1 MSSLGNQEKSTGR
14 MSPVAPAT
22 HKLTS
27 LRLKSI
33 TVPLPTPGP
42 NEVVVRILCAALNHR
57 DLFARQ
63 KLYRGAAGN
72 IPILADGC
80 GIVVSAGSSDNE
92 KKWQGKRVLIA
103 PARGWNADLRGP
115 EREFAILGGTKQYP
129 DGTCQE
135 FICVPSSQVLACPPH
150 LSDAEAAAVP
160 LAALTAWRAT
170 MVKAVVSSGQRVLVT
185 GIGGG
190 VALFALQF
198 AVAAGAEVW
207 VTSGSAEKIARA
219 VELGAKGG
227 VSYKEKDW
235 AQKLLK
241 HTSKGGKSGL
251 FDAVIDGAGGDV
263 ITAAVVLLRTG
274 GIVASYGMTVGPKVV
289 FPMPAVMKNIEVRLF
304 LCFLLLLPCRIF
316 IKTLPMLTTFPLT
329 DAWLHNGLT
338 RRTGRCRTLYFFET
352 YRTRG

>member
-1 MSSLGNQEKSTGR
+1 MPKAIVMDEQPGKPGKVYW
-14 MSPVAPAT
+14 P
-22 HKLTS
+22 
-27 LRLKSI
+27 LKTI

-92 KKWQGKRVLIA
+92 KKWPGKRVLIA
-103 PARGWNADLRGP
+103 PARGWDADLRGP

-135 FICVPSSQVLACPPH
+135 FICVPSSQVLVCPPH

-241 HTSKGGKSGL
+241 LTSKGGESEL

-263 ITAAVVLLRTG
+263 ITAGVVLLRTG

-289 FPMPAVMKNIEVRLF
+289 FPMPAVMKNIEMRGSTMGSLAELADAVRYISSK
-304 LCFLLLLPCRIF
+304 RIVPVVDSVHSLSN
-316 IKTLPMLTTFPLT
+316 IE
-329 DAWLHNGLT
+329 DAFDVMKV
-338 RRTGRCRTLYFFET
+338 GRNFGKIVVRVQQESAKI
-352 YRTRG
+352 

>member
-1 MSSLGNQEKSTGR
+1 MPKAIVMDEQPGKPGKVYW
-14 MSPVAPAT
+14 P
-22 HKLTS
+22 
-27 LRLKSI
+27 LKSI

-150 LSDAEAAAVP
+150 LSDAEAAAIP

-207 VTSGSAEKIARA
+207 VTSGSAEKVARA

-289 FPMPAVMKNIEVRLF
+289 FPMPAVMKNIEMRGSTMGSLAELADAVRYISSKRIVPVVDSVHS
-304 LCFLLLLPCRIF
+304 LPNIE
-316 IKTLPMLTTFPLT
+316 
-329 DAWLHNGLT
+329 DAFDVMKV
-338 RRTGRCRTLYFFET
+338 GRNFGKIVVRVQQESAKI
-352 YRTRG
+352 

>member
-1 MSSLGNQEKSTGR
+1 MPKAIVMDEQPGKPGKVYW
-14 MSPVAPAT
+14 P
-22 HKLTS
+22 
-27 LRLKSI
+27 LKSI

-198 AVAAGAEVW
+198 AVAAGTEVW

-289 FPMPAVMKNIEVRLF
+289 FPMPAVMKNIEMRGSTMGSLAELADAVRYISSKRIVPVVDSVHS
-304 LCFLLLLPCRIF
+304 LPNIE
-316 IKTLPMLTTFPLT
+316 
-329 DAWLHNGLT
+329 DAFDVMKV
-338 RRTGRCRTLYFFET
+338 GRNFGKIVVRVQQESAKI
-352 YRTRG
+352 

>member
-1 MSSLGNQEKSTGR
+1 MPKAIVMDEQPGKPGKVYW
-14 MSPVAPAT
+14 P
-22 HKLTS
+22 
-27 LRLKSI
+27 LKTI
-33 TVPLPTPGP
+33 TVPLPTPGL

-103 PARGWNADLRGP
+103 PARGWDTDLRGP

-235 AQKLLK
+235 EHKLLK
-241 HTSKGGKSGL
+241 LTSKGGKSGL
-251 FDAVIDGAGGDV
+251 FDAVVDGAGGDV

-289 FPMPAVMKNIEVRLF
+289 FPMPAVMKNIEMRGSTMGSLAELADAVRYISSK
-304 LCFLLLLPCRIF
+304 RIVPVVDSVHSLSN
-316 IKTLPMLTTFPLT
+316 IE
-329 DAWLHNGLT
+329 DAFDVMKV
-338 RRTGRCRTLYFFET
+338 GRNFGKIVVRVQQESAKI
-352 YRTRG
+352 

>member
-1 MSSLGNQEKSTGR
+1 MPKAIVMDEQPGKPGKVYW
-14 MSPVAPAT
+14 P
-22 HKLTS
+22 
-27 LRLKSI
+27 LKTI
-33 TVPLPTPGP
+33 TVPLPTPRP
-42 NEVVVRILCAALNHR
+42 NELVVRILCAALNHR

-80 GIVVSAGSSDNE
+80 GVVVSAGSSDSE
-92 KKWQGKRVLIA
+92 KKWKGKRVLIA
-103 PARGWNADLRGP
+103 PARGWDADLRGP
-115 EREFAILGGTKQYP
+115 EGEFAILGGTKQYP

-135 FICVPSSQVLACPPH
+135 FIRVPSSQVLACPPH
-150 LSDAEAAAVP
+150 LSDSEAAAVP

-170 MVKAVVSSGQRVLVT
+170 MVKAAVSAGQRVLVT

-235 AQKLLK
+235 AGKLLSL
-241 HTSKGGKSGL
+241 TSKGEKGGL

-263 ITAAVVLLRTG
+263 ITAAVILMRTG

-289 FPMPAVMKNIEVRLF
+289 FPMPAVMKNIEMRGSTMGSLAELADAVRYISLK
-304 LCFLLLLPCRIF
+304 RIVPVVDSAHSLSNIENAF
-316 IKTLPMLTTFPLT
+316 DVMKVGKNFGKIVVRVQEESAKL
-329 DAWLHNGLT
+329 
-338 RRTGRCRTLYFFET
+338 
-352 YRTRG
+352 